1 VAIKATPTDSCNPVH
16 ESLLG
21 PLTGGHKGHPYGWIV
36 LAFYGV
42 VITWNIRRTSGDGE
56 VRGGASILWGGYYI
70 DYSTGD
76 VDDFDDVLVG
86 CEALNL
92 CGC

>member
-1 VAIKATPTDSCNPVH
+1 MGTSHPLPRVAIKATPTVR
-16 ESLLG
+16 
-21 PLTGGHKGHPYGWIV
+21 TV
-36 LAFYGV
+36 LAFYEA
-42 VITWNIRRTSGDGE
+42 VITLVIRSISGYGE
-56 VRGGASILWGGYYI
+56 VRRGTAILWGGDYV

-92 CGC
+92 FC